1 MSIPANIRPQGPPV
15 RPSSIPTSRG
25 PAGFRPS
32 AATISD
38 AVRVTLVQSPG
49 GGPVPKTLQNPTMAS
64 ITTTSASQLYK
75 QVTITPPNASKQFG
89 SQGVTGGT
97 TTMRIGNMP
106 ATSKM
111 TVLPTATP
119 LQTVSLAPTS
129 HQINVPLG
137 TGGTRTIQTGKLISV
152 TGAGTGPSG
161 PGPNNPPPG
170 VTIQKS
176 TIPVSSPS

>member
-1 MSIPANIRPQGPPV
+1 
-15 RPSSIPTSRG
+15 
-25 PAGFRPS
+25 
-32 AATISD
+32 
-38 AVRVTLVQSPG
+38 
-49 GGPVPKTLQNPTMAS
+49 
-64 ITTTSASQLYK
+64 
-75 QVTITPPNASKQFG
+75 
-89 SQGVTGGT
+89 
-97 TTMRIGNMP
+97 
-106 ATSKM
+106 M

-137 TGGTRTIQTGKLISV
+137 SGGTRAITAGKLISV

-176 TIPVSSPS
+176 TIPVSSPSPRTISLPYGAPTPVATGVATLPKPVSQAIPVARVCPQPNVVTITTTVGNVISSGEF